1 MKNISIVLA
10 FAVFCFLSDF
20 AKATD
25 LKSLIILEMGDLY
38 RPPVGTNRIWIQNSK
53 VVIAKKE
60 NGLLQIKSQALG
72 ESLVKF
78 NNQTFKLIVV
88 PFGFKDSFQQWQK
101 LKYQFPNLKPEICSI
116 SVCLSGRIFSLKEYK
131 KIVALMSEKSA
142 PIYIGA
148 EVSDPVQ
155 NEIRRWINN
164 YFREN
169 NMTPLKISFGRPW
182 RVYSSSKDEIFQ
194 KRDVLQNIGIQW
206 IESQQKLELADNI
219 KVEIK
224 IIEIKKEFSRTMGIK
239 WPSEFSA
246 QLIDGKLT
254 TPQTFDMKLQAYE
267 REGDMKIL
275 ASPNLLCRS
284 GKSAEF
290 FAGGEFPIKSSGFG
304 HSQVLWKKYGIEM
317 KIKPVIDS
325 IGQMS
330 VELETTVSSI
340 DRSKSVDSIPA
351 LHSHKLMSHFDLAE
365 SKTIALSGLIKNES
379 GESSEGLP
387 YLAQLPVIGSLF
399 SSKDFL
405 ENRTELVILV
415 TPKLMVDE

>member
-1 MKNISIVLA
+1 MN
-10 FAVFCFLSDF
+10 
-20 AKATD
+20 
-25 LKSLIILEMGDLY
+25 
-38 RPPVGTNRIWIQNSK
+38 
-53 VVIAKKE
+53 
-60 NGLLQIKSQALG
+60 
-72 ESLVKF
+72 
-78 NNQTFKLIVV
+78 
-88 PFGFKDSFQQWQK
+88 
-101 LKYQFPNLKPEICSI
+101 
-116 SVCLSGRIFSLKEYK
+116 
-131 KIVALMSEKSA
+131 EKSA

-148 EVSDPVQ
+148 DVSEPVQ
-155 NEIRRWINN
+155 SEIRSWIHN

-169 NMTPLKISFGRPW
+169 NMTPLKISFGKPW

-224 IIEIKKEFSRTMGIK
+224 IIEIKKEFSRNMGIK
-239 WPSEFSA
+239 WPSEVSA
-246 QLIDGKLT
+246 QYIDGKLNSA
-254 TPQTFDMKLQAYE
+254 QAFEMKLQAYE

-340 DRSKSVDSIPA
+340 DKSKSIDQIPA

-387 YLAQLPVIGSLF
+387 YLSDLPILGSLF

-415 TPKLMVDE
+415 TPKLMVD

>member
-1 MKNISIVLA
+1 MKTLVLIL
-10 FAVFCFLSDF
+10 FVVFSVLES
-20 AKATD
+20 KAGFD
-25 LKSLIILEMGDLY
+25 SKSLIILEMGDQH
-38 RPPVGTNRIWIQNSK
+38 RPPAGTIRVWIQNSK
-53 VVIAKKE
+53 VIAAKKD
-60 NGLLQIKSQALG
+60 NGVVQIKSVALG

-78 NNQTFKLIVV
+78 NNNTFKIMVV
-88 PFGFKDSFQQWQK
+88 PFGFKNSFEKWK
-101 LKYQFPNLKPEICSI
+101 TLKYQFPNIKPELCSI
-116 SVCLSGRIFSLKEYK
+116 SVCLTGRIFSLNEYK
-131 KIVALMSEKSA
+131 KIVNLMSDKSV
-142 PIYIGA
+142 PLYIGA
-148 EVSDPVQ
+148 EVSESVQ
-155 NEIRRWINN
+155 SEIRLWINK

-169 NMTPLKISFGRPW
+169 NMTPLKISFSKPW

-194 KRDVLQNIGIQW
+194 KREVLQNIGIQW

-224 IIEIKKEFSRTMGIK
+224 IIEIKKEFSHTMGIK
-239 WPSEFSA
+239 WPSELSA
-246 QLIDGKLT
+246 QYVDGAIIS
-254 TPQTFDMKLQAYE
+254 PQTFDMKLQAYE

-290 FAGGEFPIKSSGFG
+290 FAGGEFPIKSASFR
-304 HSQVLWKKYGIEM
+304 HSDVIWKKYGIEM

-330 VELETTVSSI
+330 VELETNVSSI
-340 DRSKSVDSIPA
+340 DKSKTVEGVPA
-351 LHSHKLMSHFDLAE
+351 LHTHKLISHFDLAE

-387 YLAQLPVIGSLF
+387 YLAQLPILGSLF

-415 TPKLMVDE
+415 TPKLMED

>member
-1 MKNISIVLA
+1 MKTLLLLLTISLIVLDS
-10 FAVFCFLSDF
+10 FAAS
-20 AKATD
+20 
-25 LKSLIILEMGDLY
+25 KSLIILEMGDQH
-38 RPPVGTNRIWIQNSK
+38 RPPVGTQRIWIQNSK
-53 VVIAKKE
+53 VIAAKKE
-60 NGLLQIKSQALG
+60 NGTLQIKSVSLG

-78 NNQTFKLIVV
+78 NNSTHKILVV
-88 PFGFKDSFQQWQK
+88 PFGFKNSFEKWQV
-101 LKYQFPNLKPEICSI
+101 LQYQFPNIKPEICSI
-116 SVCLSGRIFSLKEYK
+116 SVCLTGKIFSLTEYK
-131 KIVALMSEKSA
+131 KIVSLMANKSV

-148 EVSDPVQ
+148 EVSESVQ
-155 NEIRRWINN
+155 VEIRQWINK

-169 NMTPLKISFGRPW
+169 NMTPLKITFSKPW
-182 RVYSSSKDEIFQ
+182 RVYSSNKDEISQ
-194 KRDVLQNIGIQW
+194 KREVLQSIGIQW

-224 IIEIKKEFSRTMGIK
+224 IIEIKKEFGRTIGLR
-239 WPSEFSA
+239 WPSELSA
-246 QLIDGKLT
+246 QYIDGSIGS
-254 TPQTFDMKLQAYE
+254 PQAFDLKLQAYE

-290 FAGGEFPIKSSGFG
+290 FAGGEFPIKSASFR
-304 HSQVLWKKYGIEM
+304 HSDVLWKKYGIEM

-330 VELETTVSSI
+330 VELETNVSSI
-340 DRSKSVDSIPA
+340 DKSKTVEGVPA
-351 LHSHKLMSHFDLAE
+351 LHTHKLVSHFDLAE

-387 YLAQLPVIGSLF
+387 YLAQLPILGSLF

-415 TPKLMVDE
+415 TPKLMED